1 MRPTP
6 ETEAILTQ
14 RFGSDSLIA
23 LATCVQN
30 VPSVRTVDAFYENGC
45 FYVLTHSLSGKM
57 QQVKK
62 NPVCA
67 ISGDWF
73 TAQGTGEDL
82 GWFGR
87 PENHPIAD
95 RMRTVFAA
103 WINNGHSDLNDPN
116 TCILCIRLKTAV
128 LFADGKRYPLEYAE

>member
-6 ETEAILTQ
+6 ETEAILAG

-30 VPSVRTVDAFYENGC
+30 IPSVRTVDAYYENGC
-45 FYVLTHSLSGKM
+45 FYILTHSRSGKM
-57 QQVKK
+57 QQLKE

-87 PENHPIAD
+87 PENRPIAD
-95 RMRTVFAA
+95 RMRAVFAA
-103 WINNGHSDLNDPN
+103 WINNGHSDLSDPN

-128 LFADGKRYPLEYAE
+128 LFADGKRYPLEYC